1 MGPFKERN
9 NRLRG
14 YHRIKSYEP
23 LLCKRRQHFLTEGVA
38 LMAIT
43 MFLISLFIGFSV
55 FDYVSFKCSGGGVRL
70 LGTIVTDT

>member
-43 MFLISLFIGFSV
+43 MFTNFFDQLIYWIFGF
-55 FDYVSFKCSGGGVRL
+55 
-70 LGTIVTDT
+70 